1 VGLLASA
8 AFYATNLPE
17 RGSTLSNSL
26 VNSGDGFSSAS
37 VASRSL
43 GSTIPVTPP
52 AASARTGPSSSG
64 STQSQGLAAPLEPTA
79 PSAAGPAAPPPDCDP
94 FQSALYCVYE
104 IKQGDTLFK
113 IADKFGFKD
122 SNGVKNYDY
131 LIQSN
136 LPDIVSENDV
146 LLPGQ
151 KVRIPRGTNRI
162 LHTVLTSD
170 TLAQLADQYGSSPDE
185 IAAITENNITDR
197 NSLAIGK
204 EILIPNP
211 TRLSLPS
218 PSATATAPRPTAT
231 VTTPRPTTTAPA
243 PAPTNTA
250 PPPVSKAFVWPVTGR
265 ISSYFGP
272 SHPLGI
278 DIDLYNNPT
287 AAIGAAK
294 SGVVTFAGGNACCS
308 YGYYV
313 VVDHGDGDQTLYAHF
328 SSISVSVGQSVAQG
342 QRLGIAGRTGYATG
356 IHLHFEVTRNGIRIN
371 PLSVLP

>member
-1 VGLLASA
+1 VASA
-8 AFYATNLPE
+8 KTEPSSN
-17 RGSTLSNSL
+17 GSTKSTGLSS
-26 VNSGDGFSSAS
+26 
-37 VASRSL
+37 
-43 GSTIPVTPP
+43 P
-52 AASARTGPSSSG
+52 A
-64 STQSQGLAAPLEPTA
+64 EPIV

-122 SNGVKNYDY
+122 SNGVKNYEY

-136 LPDIVSENDV
+136 QPDIISESDV

-170 TLAQLADQYGSSPDE
+170 TLGQLADQYGSNPDE

-211 TRLSLPS
+211 TRLSLPGS
-218 PSATATAPRPTAT
+218 SATATAPRPT
-231 VTTPRPTTTAPA
+231 VTATAPRSTATA
-243 PAPTNTA
+243 PSPVPMNTA
-250 PPPVSKAFVWPVTGR
+250 PPLTPRPGFIWPVTGP

-287 AAIGAAK
+287 AAIGATK

-313 VVDHGDGDQTLYAHF
+313 VVNHGDGDQTLYAHF

>member
-1 VGLLASA
+1 VGVLASA

-17 RGSTLSNSL
+17 RGSTQANSL
-26 VNSGDGFSSAS
+26 INSGDGFSSAS

-43 GSTIPVTPP
+43 ASSIPVTPP

-64 STQSQGLAAPLEPTA
+64 STGLAAPLEPTP

-94 FQSALYCVYE
+94 FPSALYCVYE

-136 LPDIVSENDV
+136 QPDIVSENDV
-146 LLPGQ
+146 LQPGQ

-211 TRLSLPS
+211 TRLNIS
-218 PSATATAPRPTAT
+218 PSATPSATAPRSTATATTPNSTPTA
-231 VTTPRPTTTAPA
+231 PT

-250 PPPVSKAFVWPVTGR
+250 PPPVSRGFVWPVTGR

-356 IHLHFEVTRNGIRIN
+356 IHLHFEVRRNGVLIN

>member
-17 RGSTLSNSL
+17 RSSTLSNSL
-26 VNSGDGFSSAS
+26 VNSGDGFSSSS

-43 GSTIPVTPP
+43 ASDIPVTPP
-52 AASARTGPSSSG
+52 AAFARNGPSSVG
-64 STQSQGLAAPLEPTA
+64 STRSQGLASPAEPIV
-79 PSAAGPAAPPPDCDP
+79 PSAAGPAAPLPDCDP

-104 IKQGDTLFK
+104 IKEGDTLFK

-122 SNGVKNYDY
+122 SNGVKNYEY

-136 LPDIVSENDV
+136 QPAIVSEKDV
-146 LLPGQ
+146 LQPGQ

-170 TLAQLADQYGSSPDE
+170 TLAQLADQYGSNPDE

-211 TRLSLPS
+211 TRLSVAS
-218 PSATATAPRPTAT
+218 PSATAPRATATTTTPRPTAT
-231 VTTPRPTTTAPA
+231 GPT

-250 PPPVSKAFVWPVTGR
+250 PPPVAKGFIWPVTGR

-278 DIDLYNNPT
+278 DIDLINTPT
-287 AAIGAAK
+287 ASIGAAK

-356 IHLHFEVTRNGIRIN
+356 IHLHFEVTRSGVRIN

>member
-17 RGSTLSNSL
+17 RGSTLSNNL

-43 GSTIPVTPP
+43 GSSIPVTPP
-52 AASARTGPSSSG
+52 AASSRNGPSSSTR
-64 STQSQGLAAPLEPTA
+64 SAGLASPAEPTA
-79 PSAAGPAAPPPDCDP
+79 ASAGPAAPPPDCDP

-122 SNGVKNYDY
+122 ANGVKNYEY

-136 LPDIVSENDV
+136 QPDIVSENDV
-146 LLPGQ
+146 LQPGQ

-162 LHTVLTSD
+162 LHTVLNSD
-170 TLAQLADQYGSSPDE
+170 TLAQLADQYGSNPDE

-211 TRLSLPS
+211 TRLSIS
-218 PSATATAPRPTAT
+218 PSATPSSTAPRSTPTAANPNS
-231 VTTPRPTTTAPA
+231 TPTAPT

-250 PPPVSKAFVWPVTGR
+250 PPPVSRGFVWPVTGR

-287 AAIGAAK
+287 ASIGAAK

-371 PLSVLP
+371 PLNVLP